1 MAFLLVVDDD
11 EEFAD
16 AVAMVCRADG
26 HEVVVENRADGVS
39 DRLASRAPDLVILDV
54 MFPEDPSAG
63 FKIARAIHKEKP
75 DLPILMLTGVNQKFP
90 LGFSNIDIEPTWL
103 PVSAFLEKPVDFDVL
118 KQKVSTLLS
127 SRPAR
132 S

>member
-16 AVAMVCRADG
+16 AVALVCRSEG
-26 HEVVVENRADGVS
+26 HEVVVENRADGVEA
-39 DRLASRAPDLVILDV
+39 RIGERQPDLVILDV

-63 FKIARAIHKEKP
+63 FKIARTIHKKLP

-90 LGFSNIDIEPTWL
+90 LGFSNKDIESTWL
-103 PVSAFLEKPVDFDVL
+103 PVSTFLEKPIDFDVL
-118 KQKVSTLLS
+118 KQKVQSLL
-127 SRPAR
+127 
-132 S
+132 

>member
-16 AVAMVCRADG
+16 AVALVCRSEG
-26 HEVVVENRADGVS
+26 HEVVVESRADGVEA
-39 DRLASRAPDLVILDV
+39 RIGARPPDLVILDV

-63 FKIARAIHKEKP
+63 FKIARTIHKKLP

-90 LGFSNIDIEPTWL
+90 LGFSNKDIESTWL
-103 PVSAFLEKPVDFDVL
+103 PVSTFLEKPIDFDML
-118 KQKVSTLLS
+118 KQKVRLLLS
-127 SRPAR
+127 GPSTPD
-132 S
+132 